1 MIVAGTETRSQGI
14 AWRGW
19 LGWTLAAVFFGYGWA
34 LRVSPSVMV
43 GDLMRDF
50 AVGAAALGHLSA
62 MYLYPYA
69 VLQLPVGVMMDRIGP
84 RRLMAI
90 AAALVGVGCIVFAMA
105 EVIGGAYLGRFLIG
119 VGSAFTWVGVLSVI
133 AQWFPPHRFAML
145 GGFGQ
150 FIGMSCA
157 ALGQGPIAL
166 MVETQGWRG
175 TMWLFAAFGLALA
188 LLIWMFNRDRPH
200 PGASEARMTDGLRA
214 VLRNRQ
220 SWLYA
225 FCAMAMITPCMSFG
239 GLWGVPYLNA
249 AYGIDRQ
256 AAAFIVSLMFL
267 GLGCGAPLTGWI
279 SDRLGRRKPLVM
291 AGLAAIVLCMLAI
304 IYLPG
309 LPLAGIAMLIFLC
322 GVASATFVL
331 CFAGSRDH
339 NPGWASGV
347 AMALVNALVIATGA
361 LFQPL
366 LGAIL
371 DLLWDGAMADGARVY
386 AADTYRLA
394 FIALP
399 AFGLVGFLLSPLLR
413 DAKGRV
419 P

>member
-1 MIVAGTETRSQGI
+1 MTIVGTETRAAL

-19 LGWTLAAVFFGYGWA
+19 AGWGLAAVFFGYGWA

-43 GDLMRDF
+43 DDLMRDF
-50 AVGAAALGHLSA
+50 AVGAAALGNLSA

-69 VLQLPVGVMMDRIGP
+69 LLQIPVGVMMDRIGP
-84 RRLMAI
+84 RRLMAL
-90 AAALVGVGCIVFAMA
+90 AAALVGVGCAVFAMA
-105 EVIGGAYLGRFLIG
+105 EAVGGAYLGRFLIG

-133 AQWFPPHRFAML
+133 VQWFPPGRFAML

-150 FIGMSCA
+150 FIGMGCA
-157 ALGQGPIAL
+157 AFGQGPIAL
-166 MVETQGWRG
+166 LVATQGWRG
-175 TMWLFAAFGLALA
+175 TLWLFAASGLALA
-188 LLIWMFNRDRPH
+188 LLIALVSRDRPH
-200 PGASEARMTDGLRA
+200 PGAGEVRLTDGLRA

-225 FCAMAMITPCMSFG
+225 ICAMAMITPCMSFG
-239 GLWGVPYLNA
+239 GLWGVPYLTV
-249 AYGIDRQ
+249 AYGLDRQ
-256 AAAFIVSLMFL
+256 TAAFVVSLMFL

-291 AGLAAIVLCMLAI
+291 LGLAATVLSMLAVL
-304 IYLPG
+304 YLPG
-309 LPLAGIAMLIFLC
+309 LPVPAIAVLLFLC
-322 GVASATFVL
+322 GIANATFVL

-371 DLLWDGAMADGARVY
+371 DLLWDGAMAGGVRFY
-386 AADTYRLA
+386 AAATYRQA

-399 AFGLVGFLLSPLLR
+399 VFGLVGFLLSPLLR